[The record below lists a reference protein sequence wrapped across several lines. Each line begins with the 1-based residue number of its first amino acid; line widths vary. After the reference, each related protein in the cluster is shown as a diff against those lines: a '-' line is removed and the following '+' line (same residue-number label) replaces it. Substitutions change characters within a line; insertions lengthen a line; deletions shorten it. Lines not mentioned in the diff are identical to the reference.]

1 MFSERAI
8 AWLEDIR
15 LNIND
20 IRQYVGDIDENAFSA
35 DKQKRDAVERCL
47 ERITEAVARLERSS
61 IDLEA
66 LEPEI
71 PWRTIRSLGN
81 RLRHAYETI
90 NPERIWLIISDDLGP
105 LDEAAQRLLNRG
117 D

>member
-1 MFSERAI
+1 M

-20 IRQYVGDIDENAFSA
+20 IRQYVGDIDESVFTA

-47 ERITEAVARLERSS
+47 ERVTEAVARLERSG
-61 IDLEA
+61 IGLDT

-71 PWRTIRSLGN
+71 PWRTIRDLGN

-90 NPERIWLIISDDLGP
+90 NPERIWLIISEDLGP
-105 LDEAAQRLLNRG
+105 LDEATQRLLDRG

>member
-8 AWLEDIR
+8 AWREDIR

-20 IRQYVGDIDENAFSA
+20 IHQYVGDIDENGFAA
-35 DKQKRDAVERCL
+35 NKQKRDAVERCL
-47 ERITEAVARLERSS
+47 ERVTEAIARLERSGV
-61 IDLEA
+61 DLA
-66 LEPEI
+66 TLEPEI
-71 PWRTIRSLGN
+71 PWRTIRDLGN

-90 NPERIWLIISDDLGP
+90 NPERIWLIISEDLGP